1 MCLVPG
7 NTAVIVNVI
16 NSTTISLALNQTM
29 AKICGVEVR
38 DQAGTLIMS
47 RNASTSSEYVYVL
60 TLDPVGTTSLNFTVT
75 PCCGGNIN
83 AWWAYP
89 LVSYGSGESHNGA
102 NVNNFSMMA
111 SIHIMLIY
119 QFIHIAVLPEL
130 HSGYTCT

>member
-1 MCLVPG
+1 MSSLPITVPG

-16 NSTTISLALNQTM
+16 NSTTVSLVLNHTM

-38 DQAGTLIMS
+38 NQAGTLMLS

-60 TLDPVGTTSLNFTVT
+60 TLDQTVPVGTTSLNFTVT

-89 LVSYGSGESHNGA
+89 LIPQSEYSFIIHLSVYHT
-102 NVNNFSMMA
+102 VTNF
-111 SIHIMLIY
+111 L
-119 QFIHIAVLPEL
+119 
-130 HSGYTCT
+130 